1 MKLGKRV
8 AALACAGVLCL
19 SLTACGEMN
28 GQDQE
33 IHNTYEAGNTLMKN
47 QPTPTDL
54 EYSLERYNLIRRA
67 YWVNGQREK
76 AMNLPCEVNKPLAYI
91 VLFTESGSVVGR
103 FTVDGKIS
111 SLNSFLSPDSEN
123 YEAPNYN
130 EWLPDVDGSF
140 GENDGGIFFF
150 TTDGKYMEWNATYL
164 YSDIPFEITTPTLVI
179 GGEGNE

>member
-1 MKLGKRV
+1 MKFGKRI

-19 SLTACGEMN
+19 SLTACDEMN

-76 AMNLPCEVNKPLAYI
+76 AVLPVKEKEIDNTGKQHAEGKDYHAVCGTADA
-91 VLFTESGSVVGR
+91 SV
-103 FTVDGKIS
+103 I
-111 SLNSFLSPDSEN
+111 
-123 YEAPNYN
+123 
-130 EWLPDVDGSF
+130 
-140 GENDGGIFFF
+140 
-150 TTDGKYMEWNATYL
+150 
-164 YSDIPFEITTPTLVI
+164 
-179 GGEGNE
+179 

>member
-1 MKLGKRV
+1 MKFGKRV

-19 SLTACGEMN
+19 SLTACSEMN

-54 EYSLERYNLIRRA
+54 EYSLERYNLVRRA
-67 YWVNGQREK
+67 YW
-76 AMNLPCEVNKPLAYI
+76 NKPLSYI
-91 VLFTESGSVVGR
+91 VLFTDSGAVVGR

-123 YEAPNYN
+123 YESPNYTN

-140 GENDGGIFFF
+140 GENDGGVFFF
-150 TTDGKYMEWNATYL
+150 TTDGKYMEWNGTYL
-164 YSDIPFEITTPTLVI
+164 YSDIPFEITTPTIVI
-179 GGEGNE
+179 GGEGNG

>member
-1 MKLGKRV
+1 MKFGKRV

-19 SLTACGEMN
+19 SLAACGEMN

-76 AMNLPCEVNKPLAYI
+76 AINLPCEVNKPLSYI
-91 VLFTESGSVVGR
+91 VLFTESGALPLMAR
-103 FTVDGKIS
+103 FLPST
-111 SLNSFLSPDSEN
+111 LSCRPTARTMS
-123 YEAPNYN
+123 P
-130 EWLPDVDGSF
+130 P
-140 GENDGGIFFF
+140 
-150 TTDGKYMEWNATYL
+150 
-164 YSDIPFEITTPTLVI
+164 TTPMSGFPMWTAPLVRTTAAFSSSPRTASTWSGTQLI
-179 GGEGNE
+179 CIPTFPSRSLRRPL